1 MQVFPVPQLYREKT
15 PCPTAS
21 SVRTEYHSRLLEKH
35 KDPNMKLPSVMT
47 CLELELLGLLPGEGL
62 VAEVTVLGSTVVDG
76 VGEVELLDN
85 DTGTE
90 VEVLADDLDELLGV
104 LVGSTVVLN
113 EEREG
118 LGDTNG
124 VRELDETAAGETGLD
139 QGLGDPAG
147 EVGSGT
153 VDLGVILSGE
163 STTTVG
169 TPTTVGVDN
178 DLTASKTGIT
188 LGTTNDEET

>member
-1 MQVFPVPQLYREKT
+1 
-15 PCPTAS
+15 
-21 SVRTEYHSRLLEKH
+21 
-35 KDPNMKLPSVMT
+35 MKLMNVIT
-47 CLELELLGLLPGEGL
+47 RLELELLGLLPGEGL

-90 VEVLADDLDELLGV
+90 VEVLADDLDKLLRV
-104 LVGSTVVLN
+104 LVGGTVVLN
-113 EEREG
+113 EERKG

-124 VRELDETAAGETGLD
+124 VGELDEAAAGETSLD

-147 EVGSGT
+147 KVGSGT
-153 VDLGVILSGE
+153 IDLGVILSGE

-169 TPTTVGVDN
+169 TPTTVGVDD
-178 DLTASKTGIT
+178 DLTASETGIT
-188 LGTTNDEET
+188 LGTTDDEEA

>member
-1 MQVFPVPQLYREKT
+1 
-15 PCPTAS
+15 
-21 SVRTEYHSRLLEKH
+21 
-35 KDPNMKLPSVMT
+35 MKSINVAT
-47 CLELELLGLLPGEGL
+47 CLELELLGLLPGEAL
-62 VAEVTVLGSTVVDG
+62 VAEVTVLGSTVVDR

-90 VEVLADDLDELLGV
+90 VEVLADDLDELV
-104 LVGSTVVLN
+104 RRLVGGTVGLD

-118 LGDTNG
+118 LSNTNG
-124 VRELDETAAGETGLD
+124 VGELDETAASETSLN

-153 VDLGVILSGE
+153 VDLGVVLSGE
-163 STTTVG
+163 STTTVS

-188 LGTTNDEET
+188 LGTTDDEEA

>member
-1 MQVFPVPQLYREKT
+1 MMLTNV
-15 PCPTAS
+15 A
-21 SVRTEYHSRLLEKH
+21 
-35 KDPNMKLPSVMT
+35 T

-90 VEVLADDLDELLGV
+90 VEVLADDLDKLLGV
-104 LVGSTVVLN
+104 LVGGTVVLN
-113 EEREG
+113 EERER
-118 LGDTNG
+118 LGDTDG
-124 VRELDETAAGETGLD
+124 VRELDETAAGETSLD

-153 VDLGVILSGE
+153 VDLGVVLSGE
-163 STTTVG
+163 GTTTVG

-178 DLTASKTGIT
+178 DLTSSKTGIT

>member
-1 MQVFPVPQLYREKT
+1 MMLINVAT
-15 PCPTAS
+15 S
-21 SVRTEYHSRLLEKH
+21 
-35 KDPNMKLPSVMT
+35 
-47 CLELELLGLLPGEGL
+47 LELELLGLLPGEGL

-76 VGEVELLDN
+76 VGEVKLLDN

-90 VEVLADDLDELLGV
+90 IEVLVDDLDKLLGG
-104 LVGSTVVLN
+104 LVRGTVVLN

-124 VRELDETAAGETGLD
+124 VGELDETAAGEVGLD

-153 VDLGVILSGE
+153 IDLGVILSGE

-169 TPTTVGVDN
+169 TPTTVGVND
-178 DLTASKTGIT
+178 DLTASETGVT
-188 LGTTNDEET
+188 LGTTDDEET